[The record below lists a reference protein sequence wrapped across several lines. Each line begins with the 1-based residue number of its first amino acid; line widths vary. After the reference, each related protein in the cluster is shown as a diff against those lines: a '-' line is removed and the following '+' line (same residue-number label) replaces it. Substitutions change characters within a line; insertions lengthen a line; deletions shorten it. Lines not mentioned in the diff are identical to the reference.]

1 MIMQNI
7 EHNTVVRLRAS
18 GLRMTV
24 KTQDPDATRF
34 GKDFVFCES
43 VIKGKNEHG
52 YFRRDQLVVLR
63 HFVEQVMSDFT

>member
-1 MIMQNI
+1 MQSI
-7 EHNTVVRLRAS
+7 ENNTVVRLRAS

-24 KTQDPDATRF
+24 KTQNPDAARF

-43 VIKGKNEHG
+43 VVKGKHEHG

-63 HFVEQVMSDFT
+63 HSVEQVMSDFT